1 MMSHTADPVKLVAFD
16 LDDTLAPSKSPT
28 PPAIATALTELLA
41 HVPVC
46 VISGG
51 RFEQFQKQLL
61 PALDLSPHLAG
72 RLHLMP
78 TCGTRYLRYQS
89 GQWKEIYARNLP
101 AEHRCQALAV
111 LEEKARELGVWEE
124 DTWGPALEDRGS
136 QITYSALGQQAP
148 VSAKMAWDPSGEKKN
163 RLRDAVARELP
174 DLEVRSGGSTSVDIT
189 ARGVDKA
196 YGMRQ
201 LATATDIGLEAMVF
215 VGDRL
220 DPHGND
226 YPVLEL
232 GVECI
237 AVADWEETAGVITRL
252 CERIAGN
259 TRA

>member
-1 MMSHTADPVKLVAFD
+1 MSHTAEPVKLVAFD

-28 PPAIATALTELLA
+28 PPRIAAALTDLLA
-41 HVPVC
+41 LVPVC

-61 PALDLSPHLAG
+61 PALDLSAHLAE

-78 TCGTRYLRYQS
+78 TCGTRYLRSQA
-89 GQWKEIYARNLP
+89 GQWQEIYARDLP
-101 AEHRCQALAV
+101 AEQRTQALAV
-111 LEEKARELGVWEE
+111 LEEKARELGVWED

-148 VSAKMAWDPSGEKKN
+148 VSAKIAWDPTGEKKN
-163 RLRDAVARELP
+163 RLRDAVARQLP

-201 LATATDIGLEAMVF
+201 LVTATGIELEAMVF

-220 DPHGND
+220 DRHGND
-226 YPVLEL
+226 YPVLKL

-237 AVADWEETAGVITRL
+237 AVAGWEETADVIERL
-252 CERIAGN
+252 CERIVGN